1 MKNRLR
7 GDFKTERN
15 IFDKRL
21 SEYRR
26 SFIAIDVEHVST
38 ENPKQFGENNMCCLT
53 YADDVLVLAE
63 SENDKQYLLNF
74 VHDWCRKWQ
83 LMCLLVMVSVS
94 ILFLPSVRL
103 DDI

>member
-1 MKNRLR
+1 M
-7 GDFKTERN
+7 
-15 IFDKRL
+15 
-21 SEYRR
+21 
-26 SFIAIDVEHVST
+26 EHVST

-63 SENDKQYLLNF
+63 SEYKQYLLNF
-74 VHDWCRKWQ
+74 VNDWCRKWR
-83 LMCLLVMVSVS
+83 LMCLLVVVSVS